1 MYNRDDQGG
10 TLSRRPQGTL
20 TRPQGYRSLGMFDP
34 WREMEDMRRR
44 MDNLFGRFFGFGM
57 PDLWGGWNQGQEG
70 ATAEPDV
77 DVYENDNEFIV
88 QAALPGIDPQDIHVQ
103 ATGNT
108 IMINAES
115 RSQFGGQG
123 QQGASAQQGEQSTAQ
138 QQQQPHT
145 QHRQSRYSSQRR
157 FQFAY
162 TLPDEVKPNEIRANF
177 RNGMLEVHLPKAQ
190 VTQSRPV
197 TIPIEGASSSAQPAS
212 SISGQGSASGQLGST
227 ATTTPLGQQAPSVG
241 AGTQEHQAR
250 MSESSTQFGQTQPAS
265 QTQPTSSSSSTGSS
279 SPTGQP

>member
-1 MYNRDDQGG
+1 
-10 TLSRRPQGTL
+10 
-20 TRPQGYRSLGMFDP
+20 MFDP
-34 WREMEDMRRR
+34 WKEMEDMRRR
-44 MDNLFGRFFGFGM
+44 MDNVFGRFFGYGM
-57 PDLWGGWNQGQEG
+57 PDFWGGWNQGTEG
-70 ATAEPDV
+70 AVAEPDV

-115 RSQFGGQG
+115 RSQFGEPG
-123 QQGASAQQGEQSTAQ
+123 QQGASAQQGAQSATQQ

-177 RNGMLEVHLPKAQ
+177 RNGMLEIHLPKAQ

-197 TIPIEGASSSAQPAS
+197 TIPIEGVSPSTQPS
-212 SISGQGSASGQLGST
+212 GSISGQGSASGQMGST
-227 ATTTPLGQQAPSVG
+227 ATTTPLGQQASSVG
-241 AGTQEHQAR
+241 AGTQEHQSR
-250 MSESSTQFGQTQPAS
+250 MPESSTQTGQTQPVS
-265 QTQPTSSSSSTGSS
+265 QTQPTGSSSTTGSS
-279 SPTGQP
+279 GSTGRP